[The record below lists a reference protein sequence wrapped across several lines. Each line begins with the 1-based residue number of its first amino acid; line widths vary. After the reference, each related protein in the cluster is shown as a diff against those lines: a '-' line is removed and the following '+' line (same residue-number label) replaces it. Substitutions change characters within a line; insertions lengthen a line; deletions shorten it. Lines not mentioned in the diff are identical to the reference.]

1 MSINSITFKI
11 MTTKIISWL
20 FGIVF
25 FAIGL
30 VNLFWG
36 DDSLFGAFII
46 LLSFLYFPPV
56 NSLLKEKTGF
66 TITNTVKIVLAIFI
80 LWATLGVGELFDKTD
95 LMLNDFKS

>member
-36 DDSLFGAFII
+36 DDSLFGAF
-46 LLSFLYFPPV
+46 
-56 NSLLKEKTGF
+56 KEKTGF